1 MKSKSAPKRSKPDK
15 TLKKVEAYVRP
26 GALKKVMLALADA
39 DYPGITVSEV
49 QGHGRQRGVKE
60 HYRDQTTMSLLTK
73 LKIEVVVE
81 GQAHAQ
87 KVVDAIVKASKTG
100 EYGDGKIFVL
110 NVEQG
115 LRIRTG
121 EKGV

>member
-1 MKSKSAPKRSKPDK
+1 MP
-15 TLKKVEAYVRP
+15 LKKVEAFVRP
-26 GALKKVMLALADA
+26 GALKKIMLALAEV

-60 HYRDQTTMSLLTK
+60 HYRDQVTMSLLTK
-73 LKIEVVVE
+73 IKVEVVVE
-81 GQAHAQ
+81 NAAQAK
-87 KVVDAIVKASKTG
+87 KVVTAITQAARTG
-100 EYGDGKIFVL
+100 EFGDGKIFVFD
-110 NVEQG
+110 VEMG

>member
-1 MKSKSAPKRSKPDK
+1 M
-15 TLKKVEAYVRP
+15 
-26 GALKKVMLALADA
+26 ALKKIEAFVRPSALKKIMLALAEV

-49 QGHGRQRGVKE
+49 QGHGRQRGVQE

-81 GQAHAQ
+81 GPAQAK
-87 KVVDAIVKASKTG
+87 KVVAAIVKAARTG

-110 NVEQG
+110 DVEQG

>member
-1 MKSKSAPKRSKPDK
+1 MS
-15 TLKKVEAYVRP
+15 LKKVEALVRP
-26 GALKKVMLALADA
+26 GALKKILLALGEV
-39 DYPGITVSEV
+39 DYPGVTVSEV

-81 GQAHAQ
+81 GSAEAK
-87 KVVDAIVKASKTG
+87 KVVDAIVKAARTG
-100 EYGDGKIFVL
+100 EYGDGKIFIYDI
-110 NVEQG
+110 EQG

-121 EKGV
+121 ENGV

>member
-1 MKSKSAPKRSKPDK
+1 MPM
-15 TLKKVEAYVRP
+15 KKVEAFVRP
-26 GALKKVMLALADA
+26 GALKKIMLALAEV

-60 HYRDQTTMSLLTK
+60 HYRDQVTMSLLTK

-81 GQAHAQ
+81 NAAQAK
-87 KVVDAIVKASKTG
+87 KVVKAITSAARTG
-100 EYGDGKIFVL
+100 EFGDGKIFVF

-121 EKGV
+121 EAVV

>member
-1 MKSKSAPKRSKPDK
+1 M
-15 TLKKVEAYVRP
+15 KKVEAFVRP
-26 GALKKVMLALADA
+26 GALKKIMLALAEV

-60 HYRDQTTMSLLTK
+60 HYRDQVAMSLLTK

-81 GQAHAQ
+81 NAAQAK
-87 KVVDAIVKASKTG
+87 KVVKAITSAARTG
-100 EYGDGKIFVL
+100 EFGDGKIFVF

-121 EKGV
+121 EAVV